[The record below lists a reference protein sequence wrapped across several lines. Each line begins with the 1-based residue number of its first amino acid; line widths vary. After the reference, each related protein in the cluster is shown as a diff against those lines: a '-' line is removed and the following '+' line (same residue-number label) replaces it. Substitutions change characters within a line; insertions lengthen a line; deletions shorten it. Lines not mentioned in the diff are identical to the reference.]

1 MKSFTLSALFLL
13 LFQLS
18 CVAKNNRFPI
28 EKEGVQTLESKTL
41 RISLDTSFPRIIQ
54 YNWISSGTIF
64 YGQEDKLSQVM
75 INEKLYSP
83 KTIFSNT
90 TLLHVQSLQHQRF
103 SLFMD

>member
-64 YGQEDKLSQVM
+64 YGQEDKLS
-75 INEKLYSP
+75 
-83 KTIFSNT
+83 
-90 TLLHVQSLQHQRF
+90 
-103 SLFMD
+103 